1 MQYIIVLELYWLC
14 IKIRCKKHNIGF
26 KKHNFSFDNHKTRFN
41 REGEKHNMKN
51 SNHNLSIANHNYAAR
66 VSLIMTSITLFA
78 AVIMTTTASVSAD
91 SSVVD
96 TVTIDL
102 PSSCSMNAV
111 VDTAHTATLEMG
123 TYSGGSDYPN
133 GIGKTSVSVFCND
146 PSGFAVYAVGFTDDT
161 YGNNTMIGTNTS
173 STIST
178 GTATSGTTSQ
188 WAMKLTK
195 VTDTSIA
202 YNPANMTITNGY
214 DSYSAVPNDY
224 DKVATFSSATD
235 FTLGAKF
242 TTTYAAYISTSQAA
256 DTYTGKVKYTL
267 VHPAT
272 SEPNKPQTTTAGKI
286 GYFPNAEGSIEDTMG
301 DQTIGSTA
309 TSAVLWASNF
319 KRPGYGFAG
328 WSDKFDWVLGAND
341 ASGNGTGENAGY
353 HIYGPNQTIEF
364 TAGQYSTKG
373 LSLYAVW
380 VPSAGS
386 LQNWSGCSSLAQG
399 AVTALTDQRDN
410 NTYAVAKLADGKCWM
425 IENLRLDNT
434 NSDNATGALAQGYG
448 ASATYGNFIGL
459 ADPETANFTA
469 TTGATDATTANSIYY
484 AGTLVAPATVDISQ
498 TDYAGYRMPRF
509 RNDNTNATVANVTGT
524 NQSIYSYGNYYSWPA
539 AKANTDYLNTLAKSN
554 AANTSICP
562 KGWKLP
568 QGGNKANESTN
579 DFWALAVTGL
589 NNPNPANYSSLSYP
603 YYTGAAEAGPVDKK
617 LRTFP
622 NNFVYSGYVN
632 GSSVY
637 FRGSGGGYWS
647 ATAYSYYDAYCFN
660 FDSTSVTPGTTDSSK
675 YSGRAVRCLVGS

>member
-1 MQYIIVLELYWLC
+1 
-14 IKIRCKKHNIGF
+14 
-26 KKHNFSFDNHKTRFN
+26 
-41 REGEKHNMKN
+41 
-51 SNHNLSIANHNYAAR
+51 
-66 VSLIMTSITLFA
+66 MTSITLFA

-133 GIGKTSVSVFCND
+133 GIGKTNVSVFCND
-146 PSGFAVYAVGFTDDT
+146 PSGFAVYAVGFSNDT
-161 YGNNTMIGTNTS
+161 YGNNTMVGTNANN
-173 STIST
+173 TIPT

-214 DSYSAVPNDY
+214 DDYSAVPNDY

-272 SEPNKPQTTTAGKI
+272 SVPNKPQTTPVNKI
-286 GYFPNAEGSIEDTMG
+286 GYFPNAEGSVEDTMG
-301 DQTIGSTA
+301 DQSINSAA
-309 TSAVLWASNF
+309 TSATLWASNF

-386 LQNWSGCSSLAQG
+386 LQNWSGCNSLAQG
-399 AVTALTDQRDN
+399 SVTALTDQRDN

-448 ASATYGNFIGL
+448 TSATYGNFIGL
-459 ADPETANFTA
+459 ANPETANFTA
-469 TTGATDATTANSIYY
+469 ANGATDATTANSIYY

-509 RNDNTNATVANVTGT
+509 RNDNTNTDSTVNPNTTVANMTSTGQ
-524 NQSIYSYGNYYSWPA
+524 NIYSYGNYYTWPA
-539 AKANTDYLNTLAKSN
+539 TKANTDYLNTLANSN
-554 AANTSICP
+554 AAQTSICP
-562 KGWKLP
+562 KGWRLP
-568 QGGNKANESTN
+568 QGGNKTNESTN
-579 DFWALAVTGL
+579 EFWSLIVTGL
-589 NNPNPANYSSLSYP
+589 NNGTNPANYSSTPYP
-603 YYTGAAEAGPVDKK
+603 YYDGSEEAGSVDKK

-622 NNFVYSGYVN
+622 NNFVYSGYVD

-637 FRGSGGGYWS
+637 GRGSYGGYWS
-647 ATAYSYYDAYCFN
+647 ATASSGKGAYVFDFN
-660 FDSTSVTPGTTDSSK
+660 STNVNPGTNNSSK
-675 YSGRAVRCLVGS
+675 YSGRSVRCVAGS

>member
-1 MQYIIVLELYWLC
+1 
-14 IKIRCKKHNIGF
+14 
-26 KKHNFSFDNHKTRFN
+26 
-41 REGEKHNMKN
+41 MKN
-51 SNHNLSIANHNYAAR
+51 SNHNLSVANHNYAAR

-96 TVTIDL
+96 TFTIDL

-133 GIGKTSVSVFCND
+133 GIGKTNVSVFCND
-146 PSGFAVYAVGFTDDT
+146 PSGFAVYAVGFSNDT
-161 YGNNTMIGTNTS
+161 YGNNTMVGTNTN

-178 GTATSGTTSQ
+178 GTATSGANSQ

-214 DSYSAVPNDY
+214 DDYSAVPNDY

-267 VHPAT
+267 VHPSDAAAPEAPV
-272 SEPNKPQTTTAGKI
+272 EPIDCAGGKI
-286 GYFPNAEGSIEDTMG
+286 CYSPGPSSVNDSMG
-301 DQTIGSTA
+301 DQTVSNTVAAAI
-309 TSAVLWASNF
+309 LWPSNF
-319 KRPGYGFAG
+319 KREGYGFAG
-328 WSDKFDWVLGAND
+328 WSDKPDWMLGAND
-341 ASGNGTGENAGY
+341 ASGNGTGANAGY
-353 HIYGPNQTIEF
+353 HIYGPMQTIEF
-364 TAGQYSTKG
+364 TAGQYSTSG
-373 LSLYAVW
+373 LALYAVW

-386 LQNWSGCSSLAQG
+386 IQNWSGCSNLAQG

-448 ASATYGNFIGL
+448 TSTTYGNFIGL
-459 ADPETANFTA
+459 ANPETANFTA
-469 TTGATDATTANSIYY
+469 SAVHDTDPTEPNSIYY
-484 AGTLVAPATVDISQ
+484 AGTLVAPATVDIVQ
-498 TDYAGYRMPRF
+498 DNCAGYRMPRF
-509 RNDNTNATVANVTGT
+509 RNDNTNTNTTLNPNTTAANMTGT
-524 NQSIYSYGNYYSWPA
+524 NQNIYSYGNWYSWAA
-539 AKANTDYLNTLAKSN
+539 AKANTDDLSLLAKSN

-562 KGWKLP
+562 KGWRLP
-568 QGGNKANESTN
+568 QGGDKANESTN
-579 DFWALAVTGL
+579 DFWALIVTGI
-589 NNPNPANYSSLSYP
+589 NNGTIPANYSSTIYP
-603 YYTGAAEAGPVDKK
+603 YYANAAEAGSVSKI

-622 NNFVYSGYVN
+622 NNFVYSGYTYN
-632 GSSVY
+632 SSVEY
-637 FRGSGGGYWS
+637 RGNYGYYWS
-647 ATAYSYYDAYCFN
+647 ATSGSTLDAFYFYLTGYSVY
-660 FDSTSVTPGTTDSSK
+660 PGTDLAGKEVGKT
-675 YSGRAVRCLVGS
+675 VRCVAGS

>member
-1 MQYIIVLELYWLC
+1 
-14 IKIRCKKHNIGF
+14 
-26 KKHNFSFDNHKTRFN
+26 
-41 REGEKHNMKN
+41 MKN

-146 PSGFAVYAVGFTDDT
+146 PSGFAVYAVGFTGDT
-161 YGNNTMIGTNTS
+161 FGNNIMVGTNANN
-173 STIST
+173 TIPT

-188 WAMKLTK
+188 WAMKLAK

-202 YNPANMTITNGY
+202 YNPANMTITNSY
-214 DSYSAVPNDY
+214 DNYHAVPNSY
-224 DKVATFSSATD
+224 DKVASFSSATD

-267 VHPAT
+267 VHPADAAAPG
-272 SEPNKPQTTTAGKI
+272 EPVEPISCAGGKI
-286 GYFPNAEGSIEDTMG
+286 CYSPGPSSVTDSMG
-301 DQTIGSTA
+301 DQSIGSTD
-309 TSAVLWASNF
+309 TSAMLWPSNF
-319 KRPGYGFAG
+319 KRESYGFAG
-328 WSDKFDWVLGAND
+328 WTDKPDWLLGAND
-341 ASGNGTGENAGY
+341 ASGNGTGANAGY
-353 HIYGPNQTIEF
+353 HIYGPMQTIEF
-364 TAGQYSTKG
+364 AAGQYSTEG
-373 LSLYAVW
+373 LPLYAVW

-386 LQNWSGCSSLAQG
+386 IQNWTGCSSLAQG
-399 AVTALTDQRDN
+399 SVTALTDQRDN

-434 NSDNATGALAQGYG
+434 NSDNATGTLAQGYG
-448 ASATYGNFIGL
+448 TSSTYGNFIGL
-459 ADPETANFTA
+459 ANPETANFDAAGGTNA
-469 TTGATDATTANSIYY
+469 TSPTEPNSIYY
-484 AGTLVAPATVDISQ
+484 AGTLVAPATMDISR
-498 TDYAGYRMPRF
+498 TNYASYRMPRF
-509 RNDNTNATVANVTGT
+509 RNDNTNTDAVANPNTTVANMTVMDQ
-524 NQSIYSYGNYYSWPA
+524 NVYSYGNYYSWPA
-539 AKANTDYLNTLAKSN
+539 AKANTGNFNTIASSN

-562 KGWKLP
+562 KGWRLP
-568 QGGNKANESTN
+568 QGGDKANESTN
-579 DFWALAVTGL
+579 DFWSLVVTGI
-589 NNPNPANYSSLSYP
+589 NNGTNPVYYDSYTEP
-603 YYTGAAEAGPVDKK
+603 FYTGAEEAGPVDKK

-622 NNFVYSGYVN
+622 NNFVYSGYV
-632 GSSVY
+632 SDTSVLN
-637 FRGSGGGYWS
+637 RGNIIGYYWS
-647 ATAYSYYDAYCFN
+647 ATANSYKGAYYSYFS
-660 FDSTSVTPGTTDSSK
+660 STDVFPGTHGGNK
-675 YSGRAVRCLVGS
+675 YHGRSVRCVLSPSS